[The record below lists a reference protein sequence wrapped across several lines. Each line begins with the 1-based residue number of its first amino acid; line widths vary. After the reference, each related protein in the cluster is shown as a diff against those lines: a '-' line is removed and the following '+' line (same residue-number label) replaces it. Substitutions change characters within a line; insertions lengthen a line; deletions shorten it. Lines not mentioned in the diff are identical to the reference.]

1 MGAMQDTSNRDR
13 LMKLLRYKSSTNED
27 SSSETRTLQ
36 EYVDNMKEWQAQ
48 IFYLPGENMKS
59 ILSSEFLDAFIE
71 KDVEVLYFDH
81 PIDEYLTQHAPEFA
95 GKTFQAITKAGVK
108 LDDEDADM
116 VKRREKVYKD
126 KFQNLTKF
134 LKDLFGMSI
143 ARVAISKRLGDAAAV
158 ISAEQH
164 GYSAN
169 MERVIKSQ
177 ARATGIPEHSYKSH
191 RVFEF
196 NPRHPFMIK
205 LNEMVTPPEG
215 VAEDDFAPDRTAK
228 DLAWMIHDTAILN
241 SGYTIKSIPAYNKRM
256 TRILQSQLDVDDV
269 ELEEEISPSED
280 DDIPED
286 EKEKARMEEL
296 NKDLPPG
303 YEAGEP
309 QVLIP

>member
-36 EYVDNMKEWQAQ
+36 EYLDNMKEWQTQ
-48 IFYLPGENMKS
+48 IFYMPGDDLKAIKKS
-59 ILSSEFLDAFIE
+59 KFLKTFKE

-81 PIDEYLTQHAPEFA
+81 PIDEYMTNHAPEFA

-215 VAEDDFAPDRTAK
+215 VAEDDFAPDQTAK

-286 EKEKARMEEL
+286 EEEKARMKEL

-303 YEAGEP
+303 YKAGEP
-309 QVLIP
+309 QILIP

>member
-36 EYVDNMKEWQAQ
+36 EYVDNMKEWQTQ

-134 LKDLFGMSI
+134 LKDLYGMSI

-169 MERVIKSQ
+169 MERVIKNQ
-177 ARATGIPEHSYKSH
+177 ARASGIPEHTYKSH

-215 VAEDDFAPDRTAK
+215 EDDFTPEQSAK
-228 DLAWMIHDTAILN
+228 DLAWMVHDAAILN
-241 SGYTIKSIPAYNKRM
+241 SGYTIKSIPAYTKRL
-256 TRILQSQLDVDDV
+256 TRILKSQLEVDDV
-269 ELEEEISPSED
+269 GLEEEIHPDED

-286 EKEKARMEEL
+286 EEEKARMDEL

-303 YEAGEP
+303 YTAGEP